1 MTTIARGGK
10 SRRHA
15 KPRVVTPKIPAR
27 PNPDRL
33 LDDVKSR
40 HPSARPATRKQRR
53 RGRKLLTEV
62 RRSEAKTA
70 APAQGL
76 PVQFF
81 VVAGV
86 MVLLT
91 MIGLVMVLSASSVA
105 AVNNGRSSWAYFER
119 QLVWAGL
126 GLAAMFLFMRV
137 SYRVWQRLIP
147 AILAVSFFLMMIVLI
162 PGVGR
167 EVGGARAWINLGSF
181 GFQPSELMKLAL
193 LLYTADLLA
202 RRHDQMHDT
211 SRTLK
216 PVLLVL
222 GAASI
227 LVLLQR
233 DLGSG
238 IVMGAVVVG
247 VMFFAGMPL
256 VPLGAATGLM
266 ASVATIFV
274 VSTPYRR
281 ARWGAFL
288 HLAQQRDHQGYQVFQ
303 SLVGIASGGLT
314 GAGIG
319 AGKSKWGFLP
329 LAHTDFIFAI
339 IGEELGMFGVVVVC
353 GLFIALGY
361 AGVYVAMHAK
371 DRFAMLLAG
380 GVTAWLLVQAL
391 INILGVLGMMP
402 LTGLTLPFV
411 SFGGTSLLI
420 TMSAAG
426 LLLNVARSD
435 R

>member
-1 MTTIARGGK
+1 MTTTTIRGKGPSKGPARG
-10 SRRHA
+10 A
-15 KPRVVTPKIPAR
+15 APRGVSDAR
-27 PNPDRL
+27 
-33 LDDVKSR
+33 SR
-40 HPSARPATRKQRR
+40 HPSSQPVNRKQRR
-53 RGRKLLTEV
+53 RGRKLVNSV
-62 RRSEAKTA
+62 RRTDPNVNPTTVE
-70 APAQGL
+70 GL
-76 PVQFF
+76 PVQFY

-91 MIGLVMVLSASSVA
+91 MIGLVMVLSASSVS
-105 AVNNGRSSWAYFER
+105 AVNNGRSSWVYFER

-126 GLAAMFLFMRV
+126 GLMAMFLFMRV
-137 SYRVWQRLIP
+137 PYRVWRKLIP
-147 AILAVSFFLMMIVLI
+147 LMLGVSFLLMAVVLI

-167 EVGGARAWINLGSF
+167 DINGARAWLNLGSF

-202 RRHDQMHDT
+202 RRHDQIADT
-211 SRTLK
+211 NRTLK
-216 PVLLVL
+216 PVLAVL
-222 GAASI
+222 GAASV
-227 LVLLQR
+227 LVLLQH

-238 IVMGAVVVG
+238 IVMAAVVLAVL
-247 VMFFAGMPL
+247 FFAGMPL
-256 VPLGAATGLM
+256 RPLAGATGLM
-266 ASVATIFV
+266 VGVASIFMA
-274 VSTPYRR
+274 STQYRR
-281 ARWGAFL
+281 NRWGAFL
-288 HLAQQRDHQGYQVFQ
+288 HCAQERTNKCFQVYNG
-303 SLVGIASGGLT
+303 LVGVATGGLT

-319 AGKSKWGFLP
+319 AGKVKWGYLP
-329 LAHTDFIFAI
+329 EAHTDFIFAI
-339 IGEELGMFGVVVVC
+339 IGEELGLFGVAVVC
-353 GLFIALGY
+353 GLFVALGY
-361 AGVYVAMHAK
+361 AGVHVALHAK